1 MSPVARP
8 LASSEAACSPRSETG
23 TPAVRTMKDT
33 PDSSSVS
40 FPGGRI
46 SRLELRHIE
55 QEMSDLDRDVLLL
68 VQALKLVTGNQLR
81 RRFWPGDAAAARAG
95 RRALARL
102 TKWRV
107 LDRADGRRGGV
118 RAGSEGYIYV
128 VGPSGHRLLAARGFH
143 GRRRGLPGERHLAH
157 TLAISE
163 AIVGLHE
170 GEASGALELIEVQTE
185 PTCWRPFVGLMG
197 ARVILK
203 PDAFLRIG
211 AGQVAEDAWFLE
223 VDMATE
229 GSSALASKMKVY
241 AQHFRSGEEQRRA
254 GVYPRVIWAVPDIR
268 RAKQLNAVLDGV
280 EAETRRL
287 HVVTTQ
293 AALVPLLASEARV

>member
-1 MSPVARP
+1 MSPLARP
-8 LASSEAACSPRSETG
+8 LAWTSAPDSSRSAADSP
-23 TPAVRTMKDT
+23 PVRTTKDT

-40 FPGGRI
+40 FTRNRI
-46 SRLELRHIE
+46 SGQHLNHIE
-55 QEMSDLDRDVLLL
+55 QELTDLDRDVLLL

-81 RRFWPGDAAAARAG
+81 RRFWPGDESAARAG

-128 VGPSGHRLLAARGFH
+128 VGPSGHRLLAGLGFH
-143 GRRRGLPGERHLAH
+143 GRRRSLPGERHLAH

-163 AIVGLHE
+163 AVVQLHE
-170 GEASGALELIEVQTE
+170 AEATGALELIEVQTE
-185 PTCWRPFVGLMG
+185 PTCWRPFVGMMG
-197 ARVILK
+197 ARVVLK
-203 PDAFLRIG
+203 PDAFVRIG

-223 VDMATE
+223 MDMATE
-229 GSSALASKMKVY
+229 GPSALAAKFKRY

-254 GVYPRVIWAVPDIR
+254 GVYPRVMWATPDVR
-268 RAKQLNAVLDGV
+268 RAGVLNNALERLD
-280 EAETRRL
+280 AETKRL

-293 AALVPLLASEARV
+293 EALMPLLTSEARS